1 MKVYKDKCKNCLL
14 SPDSIVSPARRT
26 SILASCI
33 EDKVHFV
40 CHNSSMNDGN
50 VCCKGFYDGMKG
62 VSEGLAISD
71 ALGMTEF
78 IDQPDTD
85 IKLSP
90 FKSKFKNR

>member
-1 MKVYKDKCKNCLL
+1 
-14 SPDSIVSPARRT
+14 
-26 SILASCI
+26 
-33 EDKVHFV
+33 
-40 CHNSSMNDGN
+40 MNDGN